1 MIRRTVLAFA
11 LLIATMTSVS
21 HATWVQPFSM
31 TSLALESHHIVRG
44 FVEQVEVVYDPVWE
58 RNYTLS
64 TIRVLETLDG
74 ADGPGDTIVVRQLGG
89 ELDGFETRIVGNAIL
104 NLESE
109 VVIFARTDGAF
120 HYLVGMSQGKYEV
133 IRDIGQPPVVTRTR
147 EGITFFSPLPM
158 RPMKDHLKLEDLR
171 HEVTS
176 ALGGKK

>member
-1 MIRRTVLAFA
+1 MIKRTVLAFA
-11 LLIATMTSVS
+11 LLVATLPSIS
-21 HATWVQPFSM
+21 HATWVKPYSM
-31 TSLALESHHIVRG
+31 TSLVLESHSIVRG
-44 FVEQVEVVYDPVWE
+44 IVEAVEVIYDPIWE

-74 ADGPGDTIVVRQLGG
+74 SEVPGDTIVVRQLGG

-120 HYLVGMSQGKYEV
+120 HYLIGMSQGKYEV
-133 IRDIGQPPVVTRTR
+133 IRDSDQTPVVARTR

-158 RPMKDHLKLEDLR
+158 RPMRDHLRLEDLH